1 MPAIEWIRY
10 GQEQP
15 PIQERLLL
23 IVSAAGEPP
32 DALLM
37 GKSEIFV
44 GYWTGE
50 YFRPLVP
57 EYPLGTDLKVSY
69 WAKLHGLP
77 ANITLQSR
85 PEFKPGAQ

>member
-1 MPAIEWIRY
+1 M
-10 GQEQP
+10 
-15 PIQERLLL
+15 L

-37 GKSEIFV
+37 GKSEILI

-50 YFRPLVP
+50 YFRPFVS
-57 EYPLGTDLKVSY
+57 EYPLGFDLKVSY
-69 WAKLHGLP
+69 WAKLRDLP

-85 PEFKPGAQ
+85 SEFKPGVQ